1 MIKLYRLVS
10 ETKSC
15 HAFILRCYGLAG
27 WSVRGTGYKFPY
39 LESVLG
45 LPTRNLPFRKTA
57 STKKECTCI
66 RSMHVYPRVGGGFC
80 HLMARA
86 LLDRTVGC
94 GVNNSPALR
103 FLWVDWVGLV
113 VGFA

>member
-1 MIKLYRLVS
+1 MRSFFVVVVLQVGLLGERVQVPILGIRSSAYRL
-10 ETKSC
+10 
-15 HAFILRCYGLAG
+15 
-27 WSVRGTGYKFPY
+27 GTYA
-39 LESVLG
+39 
-45 LPTRNLPFRKTA
+45 FRKTA

-66 RSMHVYPRVGGGFC
+66 RSMHVYPRVGGGFY

-94 GVNNSPALR
+94 GVNNSHALR
-103 FLWVDWVGLV
+103 FSRVDWVGLV